1 MTINNKKEVVKRVI
15 NEWDPINLFPEA
27 PENEYWSEIDSIIEK
42 SSRLENSEELAKVIQ
57 TVFIDSFDEDIFRYS
72 FEECLKIAGKILIE
86 VKKEE

>member
-1 MTINNKKEVVKRVI
+1 MKINNKKEVVKRII
-15 NEWDPINLFPEA
+15 NEWDPINLFPDA

-72 FEECLKIAGKILIE
+72 FDECLKIAIKF
-86 VKKEE
+86 